1 MMKYRVLIFTSEEWR
16 IPLWMTETDKWITLA
31 AYSGDRE
38 QLVRPIMNTHSTAS

>member
-31 AYSGDRE
+31 NQRHGEYVQSRVEAIGSG
-38 QLVRPIMNTHSTAS
+38 A